1 VSECDREASNMRRPC
16 HIRGCWAMKKEMLV
30 DVFVIESM
38 TLEALG
44 SCSRSIIFKIFS
56 GYIVLVSTFFYKYI
70 FLHSVKFCM
79 CHSCEQRTDKGF
91 LFVYTLCP
99 P

>member
-1 VSECDREASNMRRPC
+1 M
-16 HIRGCWAMKKEMLV
+16 RGCCAMGKEMLV

-44 SCSRSIIFKIFS
+44 SCSMSIIDKIFS
-56 GYIVLVSTFFYKYI
+56 GYIVLVSTPLHKYT

-79 CHSCEQRTDKGF
+79 YHSCEQKTDKGV
-91 LFVYTLCP
+91 LSVYKLCP